1 MNSPREGRCLKP
13 LTRRTGGWALIVLIG
28 WLSLLGVVPAQGQDS
43 DAPAGVNE
51 ATGEGSTQPDAPS
64 DPPEPEASPGKM
76 KLQALADKVKAAG
89 SMSYRVKFHAEGGL
103 FAMGSPGV
111 SQEVEMMRDPAQPTK
126 WLIRYTGM
134 GSVPSQ
140 GEFPINVVFRAD
152 KFEFADDKAK
162 QVVARPQRSA
172 RNRQVD
178 VALLG
183 SLRALTEAAPLA
195 KELATE
201 NVVLEDP
208 KDVEGAMCD
217 VVLVDPGTSQQK
229 QRWYLAQADGLPRKY
244 EVVFAGPKGDT
255 SGLQVFELTGFAL
268 NEMVEQERF
277 TLVIP
282 EGYTDLR
289 APAVVPSAP
298 QNPPMN
304 TREGGGTSEGL
315 PQPTA
320 APSAGPR
327 PIGTGVGQ
335 MAPELDVAAME
346 GRFKLSEHRGKVV
359 VLDFGGAWL
368 QTSRLT
374 GGPMKELGEKF
385 GDKVVLVGLSIR
397 DKTPEASIELWRQEK
412 RSYTLVPGGDL
423 GAKGLSGGDQAGRA
437 YKVHAV
443 PTIVVVGFQG
453 EVLYFHEGFEP
464 STREPFPTL
473 TGVIEGYLKDPKM
486 PELVPA
492 GANGAASVTRTPARG
507 TATPTGGDPNEPRPG
522 AAPVR
527 GTEGEGQPIE
537 YSPR

>member
-1 MNSPREGRCLKP
+1 MTLKHDDRGWER
-13 LTRRTGGWALIVLIG
+13 LAMRGWAWGLVVFTV
-28 WLSLLGVVPAQGQDS
+28 LLGVAPTLGQDS
-43 DAPAGVNE
+43 DGPASVRE
-51 ATGEGSTQPDAPS
+51 ATGEGSAQPEEPGAA
-64 DPPEPEASPGKM
+64 PEPEASPGKM

-103 FAMGSPGV
+103 FAMGSAGV
-111 SQEVEMMRDPAQPTK
+111 SQEVEMMRDPSQSAK
-126 WLIRYTGM
+126 WLIRYKGM

-183 SLRALTEAAPLA
+183 SLRALTEASPLA

-229 QRWYLAQADGLPRKY
+229 QRWYLSQGDGLPRKY

-268 NEMVEQERF
+268 NEAVEQESF

-298 QNPPMN
+298 QTQPTAP
-304 TREGGGTSEGL
+304 REGGGPSEGL

-320 APSAGPR
+320 PPSVGPR

-374 GGPMKELGEKF
+374 GGPMKELGDKF
-385 GDKVVLVGLSIR
+385 GDKVVLVGLSVR
-397 DKTPEASIELWRQEK
+397 DKTPEASIDLWKQEK

-423 GAKGLSGGDQAGRA
+423 GSKGLSGGDQAGRA

-443 PTIVVVGFQG
+443 PTMVVVGFQG
-453 EVLYFHEGFEP
+453 EVLYSHDGYEP
-464 STREPFPTL
+464 STREPFPTI
-473 TGVIEGYLKDPKM
+473 TGVIEAYLKDPKM
-486 PELVPA
+486 PELAPVGGSA
-492 GANGAASVTRTPARG
+492 GATRTPTRG
-507 TATPTGGDPNEPRPG
+507 AAAPTGGDPNEARPG